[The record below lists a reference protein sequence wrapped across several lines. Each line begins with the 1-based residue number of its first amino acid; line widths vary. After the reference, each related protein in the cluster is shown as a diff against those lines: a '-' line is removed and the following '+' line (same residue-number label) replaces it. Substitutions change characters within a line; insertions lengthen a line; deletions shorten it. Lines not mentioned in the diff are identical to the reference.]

1 MRPNKDKRREEQG
14 AVHALGGKCL
24 YLLSL

>member
-1 MRPNKDKRREEQG
+1 MRPNKDKRGEEQG